1 MVKAQIY
8 TLKGTKTG
16 EFTLPKGMFE
26 VTPNLNLLAQ
36 AVHVYEERGHVGLRK
51 TKTRSEV
58 NRTTKKVYKQKGTG
72 GARHGSR
79 RANVFVGGGVA
90 LGPRPERRILTL
102 PQALRNK
109 AKIYAFSLKA
119 KEKEIIVISGLS
131 KIAKTKE
138 AGEFLAKVGKEIEAK
153 RFTFIL
159 SDKMQ
164 EVFKF
169 LRNLGNAKT
178 VSYKDANA
186 FDIYTGGILVLDENI
201 FESVKESK
209 ASKPVKSVKATKTVK
224 AISRSNKLTKK
235 TK

>member
-138 AGEFLAKVGKEIEAK
+138 AGEFLAKVGK
-153 RFTFIL
+153 
-159 SDKMQ
+159 
-164 EVFKF
+164 
-169 LRNLGNAKT
+169 
-178 VSYKDANA
+178 DANA